1 MNILLVKKT
10 HQDMAIA
17 TFILQPT
24 CLVDALRSM
33 PMRKKEKLVTEHGF
47 KSTDK
52 GRTMKLICK
61 HNLMGFEGQIQLKK
75 LLKDWELE
83 PKI

>member
-1 MNILLVKKT
+1 
-10 HQDMAIA
+10 MAIA
-17 TFILQPT
+17 TSILQPT
-24 CLVDALRSM
+24 YLINVLRSM

-52 GRTMKLICK
+52 RRTMKLICK
-61 HNLMGFEGQIQLKK
+61 HNLMGLEGQIQLKK

-83 PKI
+83 LKI